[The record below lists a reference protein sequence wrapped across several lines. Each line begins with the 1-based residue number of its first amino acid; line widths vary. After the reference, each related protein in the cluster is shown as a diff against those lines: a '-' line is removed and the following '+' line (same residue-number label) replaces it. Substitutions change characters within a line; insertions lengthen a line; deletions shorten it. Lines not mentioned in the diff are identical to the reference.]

1 MSAVSLLLNPPPSL
15 LRLPLIGWFFS
26 SIGKKTMVA
35 LTGIGLVLFAAGHL
49 LGNMTFFLGPDAI
62 NTYAVKLHSLGP
74 LLWVVRLGLLAVV
87 GLHIYFTM
95 LLWVENRKARP
106 QKYAVFAPMKTTVF
120 ARSMRLSGLFV
131 LAFIIFHLAHFTVRI
146 IDPSY
151 ANLRTMLDGK
161 EVHDVYAMVV
171 LGFSNPI
178 ISVFYVIALFLLSLH
193 LSHGIASLFQTLGVT
208 NKRFRPLFE
217 FMARA
222 VAWLLFLGYS
232 SIPLSVILFGVGK
245 SHIS

>member
-1 MSAVSLLLNPPPSL
+1 MSAASLLLNPPPSL
-15 LRLPLIGWFFS
+15 RNLPLLGWFFS
-26 SIGKKTMVA
+26 SIGKKTVVA

-49 LGNMTFFLGPDAI
+49 VGNLTFFIGPDAI
-62 NTYAVKLHSLGP
+62 NTYAVKLQSLGP
-74 LLWVVRLGLLAVV
+74 LLWVIRFGLLAVV

-106 QKYAVFAPMKTTVF
+106 QKYAVFAPMKTSVF
-120 ARSMRLSGLFV
+120 ARTMRLSGLFV
-131 LAFIIFHLAHFTVRI
+131 LAFIVFHLAHFTVRI
-146 IDPSY
+146 VDPAY
-151 ANLRTMLDGK
+151 ANLHTMLDGK

-178 ISVFYVIALFLLSLH
+178 VSIFYVIALFLLSLH
-193 LSHGIASLFQTLGVT
+193 LSHGISSLFQTLGVT

-217 FMARA
+217 FAA
-222 VAWLLFLGYS
+222 KVVAWLLFLGYS
-232 SIPLSVILFGVGK
+232 AIPLSVLLFGVGK